1 MMQMKRPNQES
12 LALLLFLLALV
23 RESFPFLLP
32 QQPSSRRYDCW
43 VTRTSKTSRQF
54 AYINSDGDV
63 DFEKF
68 KDELDSQVDQ
78 ELFVPASN
86 DSITDIISTSN
97 ITIDDDDD
105 DDNDGNDDAND
116 DANDDVNDDEE
127 STEVNDDDDDDDE
140 NDSLAETP
148 ICRIVTRAGSVIEP
162 STLPPNLYQQP
173 YLLDK
178 LDAYYHAQAR
188 KIVHKRPYVHYNSNS
203 NEQSSLHIDKDAIT
217 DDQKTIKFESKDTKH
232 HNLSEY
238 GDNKSGPDISVLRQ
252 SLEDSGFELLSK
264 RDIDLCESL
273 NAGYLLRLSISPDV
287 KELDPIISKEFYPE
301 RFYNNGTLIKET
313 DGIEDLLFDGRILV
327 YWRGYSQEVTKGR
340 LLLPKIDYLQASL
353 VQRAAAKLRN
363 KLDRVESNIF
373 RSIRSKTRMLR
384 RYIYFGLMRVKEKL
398 QIKQFARWIESII
411 SDEIKAEYQVG
422 ISGIDFS
429 KEEQENIGIKKGSAL
444 NTKKT
449 GLFKLNRYGGA
460 KIRSVG
466 SPDETDALDPFTIC
480 ESYYDGEDIQSIN
493 NRQNTTNSSEAVF
506 KNTIYEDMCNNNNNA
521 YTCSYDGRQGGSD
534 KELPRM
540 QLLERVG
547 ISNLIDVFTSV
558 GRRSLLKSLFAKS
571 ELVEPT
577 YEEVVVIWRPLV
589 KQKKK
594 IGPPKIVS
602 EFADMF
608 DFEGFEQP
616 KEPKEEESEHQ
627 QGNLEIRL
635 FEQVPM
641 SNLQAVL
648 PKTKLVF
655 RPADAFL
662 FDTIS
667 FATLAIVMSSIKF
680 DSYRLDLLALVS
692 FTLWLLRTVF
702 RYSNKLARYDLLVKT
717 FLTSKISQRNAGA
730 FQYLAYEAGS
740 QRAIRAAL
748 VHRCMLNAYEKAEYS
763 YLNDPESPALTQSI
777 FEQSCETEVNQLLN
791 TKNEVNLDAK
801 GAIKD
806 LQDLRLLSFSE
817 NEDRITM
824 VKDMTSSTETL
835 EAIWME
841 LLDNKEKVS
850 PTTHGPD
857 TNSTT
862 LVEVDII
869 EDEIELD
876 SDGLFDSK
884 NAIDWQERRKAFTI
898 ALDKNT
904 NVGISKAKEFLRN
917 RNERNRTIRDDSRQ
931 IEDNE

>member
-1 MMQMKRPNQES
+1 MKRANQES

-32 QQPSSRRYDCW
+32 QQPSSRRYGW
-43 VTRTSKTSRQF
+43 VTTTFKTSRRFQGPPH
-54 AYINSDGDV
+54 INSDDDV
-63 DFEKF
+63 DFEKYT
-68 KDELDSQVDQ
+68 DELDPQVDQ
-78 ELFVPASN
+78 ELFAPASN
-86 DSITDIISTSN
+86 DSSTDIISTSN
-97 ITIDDDDD
+97 IIIDDDDD
-105 DDNDGNDDAND
+105 DDNNDGNDDG
-116 DANDDVNDDEE
+116 NDDEE
-127 STEVNDDDDDDDE
+127 STGVHDDDDDE
-140 NDSLAETP
+140 NYAVAETP

-162 STLPPNLYQQP
+162 STLPPILYQQP

-188 KIVHKRPYVHYNSNS
+188 KIIQERPYVRYNSNSNS
-203 NEQSSLHIDKDAIT
+203 NEQLSTHIDKGAIT
-217 DDQKTIKFESKDTKH
+217 DDQKTIRVESKNTNH
-232 HNLSEY
+232 HNISEY
-238 GDNKSGPDISVLRQ
+238 GGNKSEPDICVLRQ

-287 KELDPIISKEFYPE
+287 KEFDPIISKEFYPE

-353 VQRAAAKLRN
+353 VQRAAARLKN

-373 RSIRSKTRMLR
+373 RSIRSRIRLLR
-384 RYIYFGLMRVKEKL
+384 RYIHYALMRVKEKL

-411 SDEIKAEYQVG
+411 SDEIKAENQVG

-429 KEEQENIGIKKGSAL
+429 KEEENIGIKKRSAL
-444 NTKKT
+444 NTKKR
-449 GLFKLNRYGGA
+449 GLFKLDRYGGA
-460 KIRSVG
+460 RIRSIG

-480 ESYYDGEDIQSIN
+480 MTYYDEEDIQSIN
-493 NRQNTTNSSEAVF
+493 NRQNTTNSSKAVF
-506 KNTIYEDMCNNNNNA
+506 ENIIYEDVYSNNNA

-547 ISNLIDVFTSV
+547 ISNLIDLFTSV
-558 GRRSLLKSLFAKS
+558 GRRGLLKKLFAKS

-594 IGPPKIVS
+594 IGPPMIVS

-608 DFEGFEQP
+608 DIEGFEQ
-616 KEPKEEESEHQ
+616 PKEEESEHQ

-641 SNLQAVL
+641 SNLQAVF

-692 FTLWLLRTVF
+692 FSLWLLRTVF

-748 VHRCMLNAYEKAEYS
+748 VHRCMLNAYEKAEHS
-763 YLNDPESPALTQSI
+763 YLNDSESPYLTKSI

-791 TKNEVNLDAK
+791 TENEVNLDAK

-817 NEDRITM
+817 NDDRITM

-835 EAIWME
+835 EEIWME

-850 PTTHGPD
+850 ATTTHGPD
-857 TNSTT
+857 TDSTT

-876 SDGLFDSK
+876 SDDFFDSMD
-884 NAIDWQERRKAFTI
+884 AIDWQERRKAFTT

-904 NVGISKAKEFLRN
+904 NAGISKAKEFLRN

-931 IEDNE
+931 IEDIE

>member
-1 MMQMKRPNQES
+1 
-12 LALLLFLLALV
+12 
-23 RESFPFLLP
+23 
-32 QQPSSRRYDCW
+32 
-43 VTRTSKTSRQF
+43 
-54 AYINSDGDV
+54 
-63 DFEKF
+63 
-68 KDELDSQVDQ
+68 
-78 ELFVPASN
+78 
-86 DSITDIISTSN
+86 
-97 ITIDDDDD
+97 
-105 DDNDGNDDAND
+105 
-116 DANDDVNDDEE
+116 
-127 STEVNDDDDDDDE
+127 
-140 NDSLAETP
+140 
-148 ICRIVTRAGSVIEP
+148 VIEP

-188 KIVHKRPYVHYNSNS
+188 KIIQDLPYVRYDSNS
-203 NEQSSLHIDKDAIT
+203 NEQSTLLIDKHTIIE
-217 DDQKTIKFESKDTKH
+217 DQKPIEAGSKKTNH
-232 HNLSEY
+232 HNTYDKMNEYDDDKSEP
-238 GDNKSGPDISVLRQ
+238 NISVLRQ

-353 VQRAAAKLRN
+353 VQRAAARLKN

-384 RYIYFGLMRVKEKL
+384 RYIHYALMRVKVKL
-398 QIKQFARWIESII
+398 QIKEFARWIESII
-411 SDEIKAEYQVG
+411 TDEIKAEDQVG

-429 KEEQENIGIKKGSAL
+429 EEEKGNVDIKKRSAL
-444 NTKKT
+444 NTKKR
-449 GLFKLNRYGGA
+449 GLFKLDRYGGA

-480 ESYYDGEDIQSIN
+480 ESYYDEEGIQSIN

-506 KNTIYEDMCNNNNNA
+506 ENTIYEDIYNSNNA
-521 YTCSYDGRQGGSD
+521 YTCSYDGRQGEND
-534 KELPRM
+534 NELPRM

-558 GRRSLLKSLFAKS
+558 GRRGLLKTLFAKS

-608 DFEGFEQP
+608 DIEGFEQP
-616 KEPKEEESEHQ
+616 KEEETEHQ

-748 VHRCMLNAYEKAEYS
+748 VHRCMLNAYEKAEHS
-763 YLNDPESPALTQSI
+763 YLNDSESPSLIKSI

-791 TKNEVNLDAK
+791 TENEVNLDAK

-817 NEDRITM
+817 SDDRITM
-824 VKDMTSSTETL
+824 VKDMTSSTDTL
-835 EAIWME
+835 KEIWME
-841 LLDNKEKVS
+841 ILDDKEKVS
-850 PTTHGPD
+850 AITHGPD
-857 TNSTT
+857 TDSTT
-862 LVEVDII
+862 LAEVDIV

-876 SDGLFDSK
+876 SNDFFDSID
-884 NAIDWQERRKAFTI
+884 AIDWQERRKAFTT
-898 ALDKNT
+898 ALDNNKNA
-904 NVGISKAKEFLRN
+904 GISKAKEFLRK
-917 RNERNRTIRDDSRQ
+917 RNERNRTLGDDSRQ
-931 IEDNE
+931 TEDTE